1 MLRIYRAELRDSWP
15 AWLSVSLTFIM
26 VNAALALTIIVGFT
40 GLAAMAAGRL
50 SFENSAAWTIG
61 QALVLLAI
69 VLVARGRLG
78 HLARG
83 RLAAWRA
90 RPAGARRG
98 HTGAGAWRDLGSTG
112 RGVAAV
118 RADG

>member
-69 VLVARGRLG
+69 VALVIGDRLVG
-78 HLARG
+78 LRKLA
-83 RLAAWRA
+83 
-90 RPAGARRG
+90 
-98 HTGAGAWRDLGSTG
+98 DF
-112 RGVAAV
+112 
-118 RADG
+118 